1 MTINLEYQPQTN
13 KYNEQLNNLSST
25 FFSLIDDYKKY
36 YVYTN
41 KNPEVN
47 EYQNY
52 FFNAET
58 QLQNTNKSLIDLTN
72 LIKNDIN
79 QLDKLINDVNIK
91 LSTEKDLNKELS
103 KLFSNLKNSNNGSSI
118 MLDETTIMYNKQY
131 LWNIEI
137 FIGIIILCFLIAS
150 NLRNLNK

>member
-47 EYQNY
+47 EYQNF

-58 QLQNTNKSLIDLTN
+58 QIQNTNKELVNLTN
-72 LIKNDIN
+72 LIKNDIK
-79 QLDKLINDVNIK
+79 QLDKLINDINIK
-91 LSTEKDLNKELS
+91 LATEKDLNKELS
-103 KLFSNLKNSNNGSSI
+103 NLFSNLKNNNNGSSI

-137 FIGIIILCFLIAS
+137 FIGIIILCFLTVS

>member
-13 KYNEQLNNLSST
+13 NYNEKLNSLSST
-25 FFSLIDDYKKY
+25 FFSLIEDYKKY

-47 EYQNY
+47 EYQNF
-52 FFNAET
+52 FFNTET
-58 QLQNTNKSLIDLTN
+58 QLQNNNKSLVDLIN
-72 LIKNDIN
+72 LIKNDIKE
-79 QLDKLINDVNIK
+79 LDKLINGINLK
-91 LSTEKDLNKELS
+91 LSSEKDLNKELS
-103 KLFSNLKNSNNGSSI
+103 KLVLNLKNENNGSSI

-137 FIGIIILCFLIAS
+137 FIGIIILCVLIAN
-150 NLRNLNK
+150 NLRNNNK

>member
-13 KYNEQLNNLSST
+13 NYNEKLNNLSST

-47 EYQNY
+47 EYQN
-52 FFNAET
+52 FFLNTET
-58 QLQNTNKSLIDLTN
+58 QIQNTNKEVINLTN
-72 LIKNDIN
+72 LIKNDIK
-79 QLDKLINDVNIK
+79 QLDKLINDINIK
-91 LSTEKDLNKELS
+91 LSTEKALNKELS
-103 KLFSNLKNSNNGSSI
+103 KLILNLKNDNNGSSI
-118 MLDETTIMYNKQY
+118 MLDETTILYNKQY

-137 FIGIIILCFLIAS
+137 FIGIIILSFLITS
-150 NLRNLNK
+150 NLRNLHK

>member
-1 MTINLEYQPQTN
+1 MPINLEFQPQTN
-13 KYNEQLNNLSST
+13 KYNDDINNLSSI

-52 FFNAET
+52 FFNVET
-58 QLQNTNKSLIDLTN
+58 HIQNTNKAVIDLIN
-72 LIKNDIN
+72 SIKNDIK
-79 QLDKLINDVNIK
+79 QLDKLISDMNIK
-91 LSTEKDLNKELS
+91 LGTEKDLNKELS

-137 FIGIIILCFLIAS
+137 FIGIIILSLLIAN

>member
-13 KYNEQLNNLSST
+13 NYNEKLNNLSSS

-58 QLQNTNKSLIDLTN
+58 QLQNTNKAVINLTN
-72 LIKNDIN
+72 LIKNDIK
-79 QLDKLINDVNIK
+79 QLDKLINDLNIK
-91 LSTEKDLNKELS
+91 LSTEKALNKELS
-103 KLFSNLKNSNNGSSI
+103 KLILNLKNDNNGSSI

-137 FIGIIILCFLIAS
+137 FIGIIILCILIIN
-150 NLRNLNK
+150 NLKNLNK